1 MENKIGL
8 IIRREFWTRVRKKSF
23 IIMTIVGPVLF
34 AGLMIG
40 GVYLATLDTTQ
51 HEVLIVDQDRLITKV
66 VDGNLVPKFAENY
79 KVTKKMRYHFTNK
92 MLEDTT
98 FKNGVYT
105 LMVDIN
111 GKTMNQGKAWLTYK
125 KAPSMEAKNKIN
137 SDLEKSIEA
146 IRVTEEL
153 KIDWEKYKGMKV
165 NLSFIERDIDKV
177 GVEENLEIKGVIG
190 FVFAI
195 IIYIFIFLYG
205 TQVMRGVIEE
215 KTNRIVEVLIS
226 SVKPFQLMMG
236 KVIGIGL
243 VGLTQFVVW
252 VVLGAI
258 LSSIGMTMIGADTLS
273 TVAETSASMPVDV
286 TSKMELAD
294 QMSGGIEIFMS
305 INWPLQIFVFIFYF
319 IGGFLLYGSL
329 FAAVGS
335 AVDSETDTQQFM
347 LPITIPL
354 VFGFI
359 IAEMMLMNP
368 EGPAGFWGSIIPLT
382 SPVVMMVRTAMVG
395 TDSFWVLILS
405 MVLLIATFV
414 GVIWVAAKIYRTG
427 ILMYGK
433 KASYKEIWKW
443 LSYKG

>member
-1 MENKIGL
+1 MNKIGL
-8 IIRREFWTRVRKKSF
+8 IIRREYWTRVRKKSF
-23 IIMTIVGPVLF
+23 IIMTIVGPLLF
-34 AGLMIG
+34 AGMMIG
-40 GVYLATLDTTQ
+40 SIYLATLDTTQ

-66 VDGNLVPKFAENY
+66 IDGELVPKFAENY
-79 KVTKKMRYHFTNK
+79 APTKKMRYHFTNK
-92 MLEDTT
+92 MLADST
-98 FKNGVYT
+98 FKNSIYT

-111 GKTMNQGKAWLTYK
+111 GETMTKGFTYLTYK
-125 KAPSMEAKNKIN
+125 KAPSMEAKSKVNA
-137 SDLEKSIEA
+137 DLEKSIEA

-153 KIDWEKYKGMKV
+153 KLDWDKYKKMKV
-165 NLSFIERDIDKV
+165 NLNFIERDIDKI
-177 GVEENLEIKGVIG
+177 GVEENMEVKGAIG
-190 FVFAI
+190 FVFAV

-243 VGLTQFVVW
+243 VGLTQFVIW
-252 VVLGAI
+252 VILGTI
-258 LSSIGMTMIGADTLS
+258 LSSIGMAMIGADTL
-273 TVAETSASMPVDV
+273 TTIADTGGTLPVDV
-286 TSKMELAD
+286 TQKMEIAQ
-294 QMSGGIEIFMS
+294 QMSGGLQTVLS

-395 TDSFWVLILS
+395 TDSIWVLILS
-405 MVLLIATFV
+405 MVLLVATFV
-414 GVIWVAAKIYRTG
+414 GIIWVAGKIYRTG